1 MNKKAQFAEFWLEY
15 VAGALLV
22 LAFYVA
28 ARGAYM
34 GVVYLVALILGAMLG
49 KFWYTTVRKKKT
61 TVYIAIL
68 TMAVLLGMLLGSIG
82 ADRRYIVILFA
93 LGLCLSYAAHAEKW
107 IRTA

>member
-1 MNKKAQFAEFWLEY
+1 MNKKAQFADFWLEY

-34 GVVYLVALILGAMLG
+34 GVVYVVALILGAMLG
-49 KFWYTTVRKKKT
+49 KFWYSIIKKKKT
-61 TVYIAIL
+61 TIYIAIL
-68 TMAVLLGMLLGSIG
+68 TMAVLLGMILGSVG
-82 ADRRYIVILFA
+82 VDRRYVIIIFA
-93 LGLCLSYAAHAEKW
+93 LGLVVSYAAHAEKW